1 MAIRTWQSTDGNWA
15 NTASW
20 SGAAVP
26 IDGDSV
32 HFPKTNK
39 QSVTSGLGQSLIELV
54 DMIVHPGFEGAIG
67 TPSTLLDIA
76 ISGSLLYYGSG
87 GLHVASS
94 LGGVATNIELI
105 MIAAASPGTLITI
118 DSESGD
124 AGTIPL
130 IHLARGNVTF
140 GPNLTGN
147 TNLYIDAVEGV
158 NDVTLTTPAIAGSF
172 VDVWQS
178 AGRVELGDNVSGT
191 WCVSGGMGISELAM
205 TIADLNVTGNAR
217 FVHNSTGAITDAN
230 VANTAVLD
238 LTDSIAIKTITR
250 LWLKHNSTLK
260 KFDNATLH
268 AIATTHDLRAD
279 S

>member
-1 MAIRTWQSTDGNWA
+1 MATTRIWVSTDGDWGND
-15 NTASW
+15 ASW
-20 SGAAVP
+20 DTVKP

-32 HFPKTNK
+32 YFPPTNS

-54 DMIVHPGFEGAIG
+54 DLVVHPGFTGAIG
-67 TPSTLLDIA
+67 STGTLLDIA

-94 LGGVATNIELI
+94 LGGAATNIELI
-105 MIAAASPGTLITI
+105 LIAAASPGTKITI

-124 AGTIPL
+124 AGTMPL

-140 GPNLTGN
+140 GANLTGN

-158 NDVTLTTPAIAGSF
+158 NDVTLTSPAIAGSF

-178 AGRVELGDNVSGT
+178 AGLAKIGDNISGT
-191 WCVSGGMGISELAM
+191 WSMSGGMGISDLAM
-205 TIADLNVTGNAR
+205 TIADLNVSGNAR
-217 FVHNSTGAITDAN
+217 FIHNSTGTITDAN
-230 VANTAVLD
+230 ISGSGVLD
-238 LTDSIAIKTITR
+238 LTDSIAIKTITT
-250 LWLKHNSTLK
+250 LWLKHNCTLK

-268 AIATTHDLRAD
+268 AIGTTHDLRIAQ
-279 S
+279 